1 MTTKHTSPTLNHQPK
16 SPSKP
21 SAYTHSQK
29 NQQCSTMTQSK
40 PTPKTIRKLQ
50 DSTCLLDSILQ
61 ALHPY
66 TISKPQPNDYKI
78 RKTKN
83 ISPYPQTHYHQIKIE
98 SNKKKPP
105 KNNIKLHKRTKK
117 I

>member
-50 DSTCLLDSILQ
+50 DSTCLLDSIIQ

-66 TISKPQPNDYKI
+66 TITKPQPNDYKI

-83 ISPYPQTHYHQIKIE
+83 ISTYPQTHYHQIKIE
-98 SNKKKPP
+98 SKKKKQP
-105 KNNIKLHKRTKK
+105 KNNNKLHKRTTK